1 MWGFLFIRIFMFMKV
16 YLVENFKE
24 ETTPNLKYYA
34 FDWDDNIMYM
44 PTKIVLKNCDEQN
57 PKEVGMGTEDFAE
70 YRTLIGKEPFE
81 YKGEQICN
89 FAEDPFRFF
98 STKGDKRF
106 IIDTMIAEL
115 GPAWDDFVEAINGGS
130 IFSIVTARG
139 HSPLVIRKAIE
150 NLIDM
155 NYKGISKK
163 ELVRNLRKFR
173 NIANEED
180 MDDDQLVDTYM
191 DMNKYY
197 PVTYGS
203 GSAQNPEKGK
213 VIALKEFQNYVKYLS
228 GRLNKSAMF
237 KNDVSGNF
245 TPSIG
250 FSDDD
255 LRNLEKVKDELGKE
269 PDNIIKT
276 ISTHGG
282 VKKPY

>member
-1 MWGFLFIRIFMFMKV
+1 MEKLRVVEGFT
-16 YLVENFKE
+16 EHG
-24 ETTPNLKYYA
+24 TPSLKYYA
-34 FDWDDNIMYM
+34 FDWDDNIMVM
-44 PTKIVLKNCDEQN
+44 PTKIMVLDEN
-57 PKEVGMGTEDFAE
+57 GNEVGMSTEDFAE
-70 YRTLIGKEPFE
+70 YRTQLGKDSFE
-81 YKGEQICN
+81 YKGHTIVGMDPTTAFRNFRTDGDEQ
-89 FAEDPFRFF
+89 FKVDVFKAK
-98 STKGDKRF
+98 KG
-106 IIDTMIAEL
+106 
-115 GPAWDDFVEAINGGS
+115 PVWNDFVEAINGGS

-163 ELVRNLRKFR
+163 ELVKNLRKFR
-173 NIANEED
+173 DVANEED
-180 MDDDQLVDTYM
+180 MDDDQLIDAYM

>member
-1 MWGFLFIRIFMFMKV
+1 MKV
-16 YLVENFKE
+16 ILVENFKE
-24 ETTPNLKYYA
+24 ETTPDIEYYA
-34 FDWDDNIMYM
+34 FDWDDNIMIM
-44 PTKIVLKNCDEQN
+44 PTQIILIDEN
-57 PKEVGMGTEDFAE
+57 GNEVGMSTEDFAE
-70 YRTLIGKEPFE
+70 HRHQIGKETFE
-81 YKGEQICN
+81 YKGKMIKG
-89 FAEDPFRFF
+89 FAPDPFRFF

-106 IIDTMIAEL
+106 IIDSILAKP
-115 GPAWDDFVEAINGGS
+115 GPAWDDFVNAINNGS

-139 HSPLVIRKAIE
+139 HSPLVIRQAIE
-150 NLIDM
+150 NMIEL
-155 NYKGISKK
+155 NFKGISKK

-173 NIANEED
+173 DIAGEED
-180 MDDDQLVDTYM
+180 MSDEQLIETYM